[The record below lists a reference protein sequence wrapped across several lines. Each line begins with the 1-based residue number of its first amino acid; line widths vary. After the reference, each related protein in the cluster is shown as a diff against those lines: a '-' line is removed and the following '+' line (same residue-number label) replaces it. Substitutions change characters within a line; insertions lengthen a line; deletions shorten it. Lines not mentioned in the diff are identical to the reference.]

1 MECVFG
7 PCVCVCL
14 LAYVHLN
21 VHLPMSLSLCVCV
34 CVCTQ
39 VIEFLLCVYVC
50 VCSCVGAV
58 CLQSYCL
65 FNVCTV
71 DSPCLMQ
78 CSYLSTFQNDS
89 ETPEGI
95 NPELMDRLMGEK
107 EKGRDDDRGR
117 RRKRLI
123 LRI

>member
-1 MECVFG
+1 MYVCVFVLRLLNFC
-7 PCVCVCL
+7 CVC
-14 LAYVHLN
+14 
-21 VHLPMSLSLCVCV
+21 M
-34 CVCTQ
+34 
-39 VIEFLLCVYVC
+39 C

-58 CLQSYCL
+58 CLQSYYL

-95 NPELMDRLMGEK
+95 TPELMDRLMGEK
-107 EKGRDDDRGR
+107 EKGRDNDRGR
-117 RRKRLI
+117 RRKRMI